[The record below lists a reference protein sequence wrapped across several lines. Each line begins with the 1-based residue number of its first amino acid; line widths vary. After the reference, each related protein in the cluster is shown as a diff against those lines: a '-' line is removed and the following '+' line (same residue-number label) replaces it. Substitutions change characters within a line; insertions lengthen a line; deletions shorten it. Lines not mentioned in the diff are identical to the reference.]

1 MATIEEIVGLE
12 HGAGRSQADVQQ
24 LINQLRQKQ
33 TEAEAKDKDTLNT
46 IQGVGKTAINFH
58 KLRKD
63 FLLAKRANPNL
74 TLKEFFADDKVSA
87 EYIKR
92 GVDMVVNK
100 EVPNVSLKEILGFDK
115 DRYMT
120 DDALKNKIAPYQN
133 TISEEQF
140 IPQDVSVPEFNADK
154 MIEQSTAGD
163 FVSPPIQK
171 PVPLNKNL
179 MQGVQPPKT
188 LQEMK
193 IDHLNKYGK
202 LPENSIIGYNKPENL
217 EFLTRKNPQML
228 EEVLATPTSVLDSST
243 AIESASTAT
252 DSASAAADSASA
264 ASSAGLDALGTAGSA
279 LELASSTFGE
289 EGMFTDA
296 LTPKNYLNTAGSI
309 ASILSKTVPGLQPL
323 GIVGAGAKG
332 LSRLLG

>member
-1 MATIEEIVGLE
+1 MATIEEIIGLE

-24 LINQLRQKQ
+24 LINELRQKQ

-46 IQGVGKTAINFH
+46 IQGVGKTAMNFH

-63 FLLAKRANPNL
+63 FLLAKRANPDL

-87 EYIKR
+87 EYMKK
-92 GVDMVVNK
+92 GVESIASGKSPGVTLN
-100 EVPNVSLKEILGFDK
+100 EILGFSNPMKNLSDMQASVDK
-115 DRYMT
+115 AKSSNMYKYPLTQETAIQSPGLNIKRNNMSMDNLLPNPERVSPSLNYK
-120 DDALKNKIAPYQN
+120 DATARSSINSLQELRNAPMSLP
-133 TISEEQF
+133 IE
-140 IPQDVSVPEFNADK
+140 SVPQGT
-154 MIEQSTAGD
+154 I
-163 FVSPPIQK
+163 
-171 PVPLNKNL
+171 PVP
-179 MQGVQPPKT
+179 
-188 LQEMK
+188 
-193 IDHLNKYGK
+193 
-202 LPENSIIGYNKPENL
+202 
-217 EFLTRKNPQML
+217 ML
-228 EEVLATPTSVLDSST
+228 EEVLVTPTSVLDSST

-279 LELASSTFGE
+279 LGLASSTFGE

-296 LTPKNYLNTAGSI
+296 LTPKNYLNTAGNV